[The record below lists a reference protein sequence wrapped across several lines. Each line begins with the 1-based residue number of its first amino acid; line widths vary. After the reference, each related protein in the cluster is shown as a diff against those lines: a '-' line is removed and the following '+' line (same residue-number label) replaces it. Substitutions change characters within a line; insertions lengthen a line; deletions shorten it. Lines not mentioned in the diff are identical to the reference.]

1 MKTRHAYLTVVAAAF
16 LLSACTISEIT
27 SSKISFAPVASKAT
41 RAIITG
47 TVYPETE
54 HFVVSAFHDGAAPYF
69 ERLEASYNS
78 TIALWATSTDQYW
91 PLGGSLTFKAYSPAS
106 ATGLSIDQTNGVTA
120 TDYTVQSTTEMT
132 TDLCYATATVADCS
146 THPESVPLT
155 FSHALSQV
163 VFRVKAADYYNNA
176 NSTVNLSLKGLSL
189 NNIYTVGDFAD
200 GTWSNQES
208 LHDFTFLSNAS
219 LALTYNAQN
228 EPDIDT
234 VCTYLFLPQTL
245 SSAVDATA
253 SLTVSYSI
261 AQTLNSATFTFE
273 NAPVT
278 IPLRGTITQW
288 EPGKKYI
295 YTLSIGLNDNI
306 TFTATTDV
314 WTAAEAGVT
323 VE

>member
-1 MKTRHAYLTVVAAAF
+1 MRNKKAYLIMATAAM

-47 TVYPETE
+47 TTYPQSE
-54 HFVVSAFHDGAAPYF
+54 HFIVSAFHDGSAPYF
-69 ERLEASYNS
+69 ENEEASYNS

-91 PLGGSLTFKAYSPAS
+91 PLGGSLTFKAYSPAGV
-106 ATGLSIDQTNGVTA
+106 TGLSIDQTNGVA
-120 TDYTVQSTTEMT
+120 VEDYTVQNTTQMT
-132 TDLCYATATVADCS
+132 TDFCYATATVADCS

-163 VFRVKAADYYNNA
+163 VFRVKAADYYNDA
-176 NSTVNLSLKGLSL
+176 NREVTLSLTSLSL
-189 NNIYTVGDFAD
+189 DNVYSVGDFAD
-200 GTWSNQES
+200 GTWSNQNTEY
-208 LHDFTFLSNAS
+208 DYTLSNATT
-219 LALTYNAQN
+219 ALTYGAGNV
-228 EPDIDT
+228 PDTIDI
-234 VCTYLFLPQTL
+234 CTYLLLPQTL
-245 SSAVDATA
+245 SNSAD
-253 SLTVSYSI
+253 LTVGYTI
-261 AQTLNSATFTFE
+261 AQTVNSTTFTFE

-314 WTAAEAGVT
+314 WTTAEGGVT

>member
-1 MKTRHAYLTVVAAAF
+1 MKTRHAYLTFVAAAV
-16 LLSACTISEIT
+16 LLSACTMTEIT

-47 TVYPETE
+47 TVYPESE
-54 HFVVSAFHDGAAPYF
+54 HFIVSAFHDGSAPYF

-120 TDYTVQSTTEMT
+120 TAYTVQTAQQMT

-155 FSHALSQV
+155 FSHALAQI
-163 VFRVKAADYYNNA
+163 VFRVKAADYYNDA
-176 NSTVNLSLKGLSL
+176 NRTVSLSLKGLSL
-189 NNIYTVGDFAD
+189 NNIYSVGDFAD
-200 GTWSNQES
+200 GTWSNHDD
-208 LHDFTFLSNAS
+208 LHEYTLSSATTP
-219 LALTYNAQN
+219 LTYNQSNA
-228 EPDIDT
+228 PDTIDI
-234 VCTYLFLPQTL
+234 CAYLLLPQTL
-245 SSAVDATA
+245 SQAVDAKA

-261 AQTLNSATFTFE
+261 VQTLNSATFTFE

-288 EPGKKYI
+288 EPGRKYI

-306 TFTATTDV
+306 TFTATTDA
-314 WTAAEAGVT
+314 WTTAEGGVT